1 MDDNGKE
8 REKRDEVGKP
18 EKPKKD
24 RFNSF
29 FTDLRTLLQTHGYP
43 VKGDKSK
50 TSQRTTALSQ
60 RKEGKINPEGSQEK
74 PSWIPSF
81 HTYEDFNRKALQS
94 IDGFMIILSTDGVIT
109 FVAENIS
116 SLLGHLPADIVGK
129 KLLSLLPDKEKN
141 EVYRKIIL
149 KLPLSNSVGGHIE
162 FCCHLKKGSVEQGS
176 SPAYE
181 YVKFILSVKD
191 FSNEPFVIFSSYF
204 PKRPRVGSSVT
215 NLWEDRFYLV
225 GTVCILRVQTLQELC
240 SAKESSGE
248 VVCIQD
254 SDEEC
259 FSKGRRSVH
268 HQRSSRM
275 GALRAESTTA
285 AAFKDQVDIVEVEQY
300 GPQETL
306 EVIRI
311 RSDSSCESSTSS
323 LETMP
328 ESPAML
334 SLHSFEYE
342 SDVDLMNEDNPVDL
356 DTEDSVEQQDL
367 VDSTDTV
374 DLVEQEGLM
383 DIVDLVDQQDA
394 VNSEYQEDLI
404 DLVEKKAFPSSSKA
418 AGTSAQPSQPSLSIA
433 SYIDNRDLE
442 LLEKFRE
449 QLEERTRVLQ
459 AIIKSQQDALQVI
472 KEQLQA
478 LRDARV
484 QVQPTATCRIVSPDP
499 QSLGAV
505 PKKQRTGQVKRS
517 LPDIKEAKRFCDSY
531 SFPSLKFIEKFEEPS
546 LFSTQTKPIVVPVQ
560 MIAEPQ
566 PSDSYQE
573 EDLGCQENE
582 SHSFLPEAH
591 QGPPMDQPPL
601 GYSSSTQPIS
611 STSFPQSPINPEVK
625 LPTLETPEDYIQLWQ
640 QSPDPQGHLFL
651 QANIWPSNEQASMQ
665 GQDPWNQIQVPK
677 AGAQDPPGP
686 EAFQGPSECQP
697 QQMRYFLPAEQP
709 YVDEQQQQQQQQQ
722 QHYIYDQP

>member
-1 MDDNGKE
+1 MTMGKKE
-8 REKRDEVGKP
+8 RR
-18 EKPKKD
+18 
-24 RFNSF
+24 
-29 FTDLRTLLQTHGYP
+29 
-43 VKGDKSK
+43 
-50 TSQRTTALSQ
+50 
-60 RKEGKINPEGSQEK
+60 GKINPEGSQEK

-149 KLPLSNSVGGHIE
+149 KLPLSNSGGHIE

-404 DLVEKKAFPSSSKA
+404 DLEA

-472 KEQLQA
+472 KEQL
-478 LRDARV
+478 

-546 LFSTQTKPIVVPVQ
+546 LFSTQQEQKKLRQQPQQLQKQPQQHSAIAGNQTLQKCLRNPIGMSVPLYNNPVTFLQTKPIVVPVQ

-722 QHYIYDQP
+722 Q

>member
-418 AGTSAQPSQPSLSIA
+418 AGTSAQ
-433 SYIDNRDLE
+433 
-442 LLEKFRE
+442 
-449 QLEERTRVLQ
+449 
-459 AIIKSQQDALQVI
+459 
-472 KEQLQA
+472 
-478 LRDARV
+478 
-484 QVQPTATCRIVSPDP
+484 VQPTATCRIVSPDP

-665 GQDPWNQIQVPK
+665 GQDPWNQQIQVPK